1 MFGWLSPGFTNTSND
16 NTRPTTDVVFP
27 LGADWDEVSFDV
39 FDVVCEA
46 VAGAGLV
53 AFASVWAADC
63 GAELTAV
70 GALEPSVVVWELC
83 TELVVGAV
91 TVEDWVVRADVLEVG
106 LAGFRG
112 LTGDTG
118 LATFVG
124 LVIDFTQ
131 VLDVVTQGCHTG
143 FPYGFGHVEER
154 VWIMLPV

>member
-1 MFGWLSPGFTNTSND
+1 M
-16 NTRPTTDVVFP
+16 VFP

-39 FDVVCEA
+39 FDVDCEA

-53 AFASVWAADC
+53 AFASVWAVDD
-63 GAELTAV
+63 GTELTAV
-70 GALEPSVVVWELC
+70 GALNPSVVVWELC

-91 TVEDWVVRADVLEVG
+91 TVEDWVVRADVLVG
-106 LAGFRG
+106 LAGFSG

-131 VLDVVTQGCHTG
+131 VLDVVTQADHTG

>member
-1 MFGWLSPGFTNTSND
+1 MTGAL
-16 NTRPTTDVVFP
+16 VVV
-27 LGADWDEVSFDV
+27 L
-39 FDVVCEA
+39 VV
-46 VAGAGLV
+46 LV
-53 AFASVWAADC
+53 AFTSVWAVDD

-70 GALEPSVVVWELC
+70 GALNPSVVVGELC

-91 TVEDWVVRADVLEVG
+91 AVEDWVVRADVLVG
-106 LAGFRG
+106 LAGFSG

-131 VLDVVTQGCHTG
+131 VFDVVTQGCHTG

-154 VWIMLPV
+154 VWIMLQIGRAHV

>member
-1 MFGWLSPGFTNTSND
+1 MTGAL
-16 NTRPTTDVVFP
+16 VVV
-27 LGADWDEVSFDV
+27 L
-39 FDVVCEA
+39 VV
-46 VAGAGLV
+46 LV
-53 AFASVWAADC
+53 AFTSVWAVDD

-70 GALEPSVVVWELC
+70 GALEPSVVVGLLC

-91 TVEDWVVRADVLEVG
+91 ATEDWVVRADALVG

-131 VLDVVTQGCHTG
+131 VFDVVAQGCHTG
-143 FPYGFGHVEER
+143 LPYGSGHVEER

>member
-1 MFGWLSPGFTNTSND
+1 MGVL
-16 NTRPTTDVVFP
+16 DVV
-27 LGADWDEVSFDV
+27 GKA
-39 FDVVCEA
+39 VV
-46 VAGAGLV
+46 VVGLV
-53 AFASVWAADC
+53 AFTSVWAVDD

-70 GALEPSVVVWELC
+70 GALNPSVVVGLLC
-83 TELVVGAV
+83 TVLWVGTVA
-91 TVEDWVVRADVLEVG
+91 VEDWVVWTDVLVG
-106 LAGFRG
+106 LAGFSG

-143 FPYGFGHVEER
+143 LPYGLGHVEER